1 MGSLTVY
8 GEEDVTPWKGAWT
21 NSVLPRLTFSCM
33 ITDPRVFQDE
43 YLPRELKHREGPVEE
58 LCRAFDPAV
67 DGDQASDEIVES
79 DSAAPQVSGQSRMH
93 NSSTFGT
100 TGPSLHIAAYDL

>member
-1 MGSLTVY
+1 MTQLVH
-8 GEEDVTPWKGAWT
+8 VVPWKGAWT

-67 DGDQASDEIVES
+67 D
-79 DSAAPQVSGQSRMH
+79 
-93 NSSTFGT
+93 
-100 TGPSLHIAAYDL
+100 DLGLNQHLAE